1 MSRRLVV
8 SVSVCLVLGSLPLL
22 AQEAPSMTIGPSSI
36 VIAGLTPKASV
47 YAFGIAR
54 EKRGYFIDVMPRQTT
69 LRDDD
74 GDGRVE
80 WTIATGVV
88 TPSIWMAVDL
98 TSGQYIAAVPAEYG
112 ATRIALSDQH
122 LKKFGGDVTKLAFPG
137 TFVEFLVVRPGVGA
151 WRSVAGLH
159 GPQDEGTDDDRITVS
174 TLRLEPQGDNHE
186 PAPDKLKKDDVVF
199 FVNSFRGQYGI
210 VRIGEN
216 Q

>member
-1 MSRRLVV
+1 MSRWLFVSVLLSVV
-8 SVSVCLVLGSLPLL
+8 SFHSAAAQQAPVMTLG
-22 AQEAPSMTIGPSSI
+22 ADSI
-36 VIAGLTPKASV
+36 VITGLTPKASV
-47 YAFGIAR
+47 FAFGVAR
-54 EKRGYFIDVMPRQTT
+54 EKLGYFVDVVPRQVT

-80 WTIATGVV
+80 WPIEHGVALR
-88 TPSIWMAVDL
+88 SIWMAVDL
-98 TSGQYIAAVPAEYG
+98 TNGRYVASAPAEYG

-137 TFVEFLVVRPGVGA
+137 TFVEFLVVRPEVGA

-159 GPQDEGTDDDRITVS
+159 GPQDEGTDEDRITVS
-174 TLRLEPQGDNHE
+174 TLRLEPQGDNHQ
-186 PAPDKLKKDDVVF
+186 PPPDKLKKDDVVF
-199 FVNSFRGQYGI
+199 FVNSARAEYGI

>member
-1 MSRRLVV
+1 MSRWLFVSALLLSLVTSHV
-8 SVSVCLVLGSLPLL
+8 AA
-22 AQEAPSMTIGPSSI
+22 AQQAPVMTIGADSI
-36 VIAGLTPKASV
+36 VISGLTPKASV
-47 YAFGIAR
+47 FAFGISR
-54 EKRGYFIDVMPRQTT
+54 QKSGYFVDVEPRQIT

-80 WTIATGVV
+80 WPIVSGVAMR
-88 TPSIWMAVDL
+88 SIWMAVDL
-98 TSGQYIAAVPAEYG
+98 TNGQYITGAPEEYG
-112 ATRIALSDQH
+112 ATRVALSDQH

-159 GPQDEGTDDDRITVS
+159 GPQDEGTDEDRITVS
-174 TLRLEPQGDNHE
+174 TRRLEPQGDNHE

-199 FVNSFRGQYGI
+199 FVNSSRAEYGI
-210 VRIGEN
+210 VQIGEK